1 MWVRRGQVQVLLAEA
16 DNFLWHSICLPRW
29 ESLNGLNLRGGGV
42 QTSRVALEL
51 NYANVLRE
59 TTTTTT
65 KTNNEGKS
73 LGGTSVIC
81 NMNQNP
87 DLISVVS

>member
-29 ESLNGLNLRGGGV
+29 ESLNGLNLGGGGV
-42 QTSRVALEL
+42 QTSKVALEL

-65 KTNNEGKS
+65 KTSNEGKS
-73 LGGTSVIC
+73 LGGTCVIC
-81 NMNQNP
+81 NM
-87 DLISVVS
+87 I